1 MHALISADM
10 EGATGVTCPDDVR
23 PGTPQ
28 WERFRRLFTG
38 DVKAVCEGFFDAGV
52 TDVTVNE
59 AHSSMRN
66 LLLEELDPRVRL
78 LTGNH
83 KPFGMMEGIQARPE
97 LVAFL
102 GYHAG
107 PGEPGVLSHTFVGF
121 EIFEVKLNGR
131 PMSEGYLNALLAAE
145 YGARLALV
153 SGDDLTCADAKDY
166 APAAQIVAVKEAVDR
181 YTALCLTP
189 ARTSVLLREA
199 ATAGVANA
207 QVPPLP
213 AGPFRCEVTFT
224 GTSSATMAACV
235 PTVERTGPRTVV
247 FSAATVAGLYPCFRV
262 VARIGAGAAEPVYG

>member
-121 EIFEVKLNGR
+121 EIFEVRLNGR

-145 YGARLALV
+145 YGTRLALV

-166 APAAQIVAVKEAVDR
+166 APAAQTVAVKEAVDR

-224 GTSSATMAACV
+224 GTSSAAMAACI

-247 FSAATVAGLYPCFRV
+247 FTAATVAELYPCFRV